1 MTIKVNSAQPFACS
15 ANGITVEAD
24 STRGL
29 PNFEIIGHVSHVIT
43 ESRSRIR
50 SAITNSGFS
59 FPIAHLIINLAPA
72 EIPKRS
78 SHLDLPIAVAILAL
92 SHQLLPVDISE
103 CLFVG
108 ELALNGEIRPI
119 HGVINILEYAE
130 KCSYKAVY
138 IPAEN
143 TNEAKLFAPRTKAK
157 IYPVKNLKELWLK
170 LKNICKIKHL
180 SRNVKITETEAKYK
194 KFAVTFDQIHGQE
207 SVKRAL
213 TIAVAGHHNILLIG
227 PPGSGKTALANAA
240 AELLPPLSL
249 DELLDVTKI
258 YSLLN
263 TKPNISLSR
272 PFRAPHHESSSSAII
287 GGGIKLLPGEIS
299 LAHHG
304 ILFLDEFPEFT
315 RQTLETLRQPLEEK
329 QITLAHANSRATYPA
344 DFMLIA
350 AMNPCPCGNYGS
362 AKLKCSCTPYQR
374 LLYQKR
380 ISGPLLD
387 RIDLFVH
394 VPRLP
399 TAVLLKSTTFG
410 KSQTASAKAQISTAL
425 TAQKQ
430 RFSQDSFFN
439 ANLSSIETSKLITNS
454 DTRKR
459 LESATKK
466 LNLSARAY
474 FRIIRVARTIADL
487 EGASEITP
495 EHILEAIH
503 YRKLDY

>member
-1 MTIKVNSAQPFACS
+1 M
-15 ANGITVEAD
+15 
-24 STRGL
+24 
-29 PNFEIIGHVSHVIT
+29 
-43 ESRSRIR
+43 
-50 SAITNSGFS
+50 
-59 FPIAHLIINLAPA
+59 
-72 EIPKRS
+72 
-78 SHLDLPIAVAILAL
+78 
-92 SHQLLPVDISE
+92 
-103 CLFVG
+103 
-108 ELALNGEIRPI
+108 
-119 HGVINILEYAE
+119 
-130 KCSYKAVY
+130 
-138 IPAEN
+138 
-143 TNEAKLFAPRTKAK
+143 
-157 IYPVKNLKELWLK
+157 
-170 LKNICKIKHL
+170 
-180 SRNVKITETEAKYK
+180 
-194 KFAVTFDQIHGQE
+194 
-207 SVKRAL
+207 
-213 TIAVAGHHNILLIG
+213 
-227 PPGSGKTALANAA
+227 
-240 AELLPPLSL
+240 
-249 DELLDVTKI
+249 
-258 YSLLN
+258 
-263 TKPNISLSR
+263 
-272 PFRAPHHESSSSAII
+272 
-287 GGGIKLLPGEIS
+287 LPGEIS

-362 AKLKCSCTPYQR
+362 TKLKCSCTPYQR

-410 KSQTASAKAQISTAL
+410 KSQTESAKAQISTAL

-439 ANLSSIETSKLITNS
+439 ANLSSIEASKLITNS
-454 DTRKR
+454 DTHKR